1 MSTFT
6 PFEEKMESAG
16 VPAAAVKAFSRCYEA
31 LVSNHSGMIPE
42 MDIQPA
48 DQVEDWQDITASTPA
63 ADKDLISQ
71 CVCIKLNG
79 GLGTSMGLQKAKS
92 LLKVKGEDT
101 FLDLIVRQVKHLRSI
116 SGTPVRLLLMN
127 SFSTSADT
135 LAYLEKYASDGF
147 ADPAQVELMQNRVP
161 KILADGLAPA
171 SCPEQPELEWCP
183 PGHGDLYPALLGSG
197 WLDRLLADGVK
208 YAFVS
213 NSDNLGAQ
221 LDMNFLRWFAESGA
235 PFVMEVTRRTE
246 ADKKGGHLAV
256 RKADGHLILRE
267 VAQCP
272 DADIPEFQNISKH
285 RYFNTNTLWIR
296 LDALK
301 EILDANGGV
310 LPLPMIRNSKTL
322 NPRDPESAPV
332 YQLETAMGAGIECFP
347 GARAV
352 NVPRSRFFPVKTTS
366 DLLLLRSDAIAV
378 DEDGKVALA
387 PEREG
392 KTPVVDLDSKLYKLV
407 DSLDSLGLPSLI
419 GLDKLTLRGRFYDT
433 ITPYLPAPL
442 WAMQA
447 AALVPAVLCLIAGS
461 RCLKHAAVI
470 VTPVGVEILPFLRAR
485 RAMQWCFWQQIRS
498 ADRKGGR
505 LNLRLTDGSTV
516 AVSLRSM
523 TAASREMLVHAVR
536 QRVNTLQCSG
546 YGKA

>member
-197 WLDRLLADGVK
+197 WLDRLLADGVQ

-285 RYFNTNTLWIR
+285 RYFNTNNALDTPGRPQGNPGRQRRRAPSAHDPEQQDAQPPRPGIR
-296 LDALK
+296 PGVPAG
-301 EILDANGGV
+301 NGHGRGHRV
-310 LPLPMIRNSKTL
+310 LPRRKG
-322 NPRDPESAPV
+322 RQRSA
-332 YQLETAMGAGIECFP
+332 
-347 GARAV
+347 
-352 NVPRSRFFPVKTTS
+352 FPV
-366 DLLLLRSDAIAV
+366 
-378 DEDGKVALA
+378 
-387 PEREG
+387 
-392 KTPVVDLDSKLYKLV
+392 
-407 DSLDSLGLPSLI
+407 LPRQ
-419 GLDKLTLRGRFYDT
+419 DHVR
-433 ITPYLPAPL
+433 PAP
-442 WAMQA
+442 A
-447 AALVPAVLCLIAGS
+447 AFG
-461 RCLKHAAVI
+461 RH
-470 VTPVGVEILPFLRAR
+470 R
-485 RAMQWCFWQQIRS
+485 R
-498 ADRKGGR
+498 G
-505 LNLRLTDGSTV
+505 
-516 AVSLRSM
+516 
-523 TAASREMLVHAVR
+523 
-536 QRVNTLQCSG
+536 
-546 YGKA
+546 

>member
-101 FLDLIVRQVKHLRSI
+101 FLDLIVRQVKHLR
-116 SGTPVRLLLMN
+116 
-127 SFSTSADT
+127 
-135 LAYLEKYASDGF
+135 
-147 ADPAQVELMQNRVP
+147 
-161 KILADGLAPA
+161 
-171 SCPEQPELEWCP
+171 
-183 PGHGDLYPALLGSG
+183 
-197 WLDRLLADGVK
+197 
-208 YAFVS
+208 S

-419 GLDKLTLRGRFYDT
+419 GLDKLTLRGRFHFQDG
-433 ITPYLPAPL
+433 
-442 WAMQA
+442 
-447 AALVPAVLCLIAGS
+447 AVLQGTLLMENDS
-461 RCLKHAAVI
+461 EETK
-470 VTPVGVEILPFLRAR
+470 EILPGVYAG
-485 RAMQWCFWQQIRS
+485 A
-498 ADRKGGR
+498 
-505 LNLRLTDGSTV
+505 
-516 AVSLRSM
+516 
-523 TAASREMLVHAVR
+523 
-536 QRVNTLQCSG
+536 
-546 YGKA
+546 

>member
-6 PFEEKMESAG
+6 PFAEKMESAG
-16 VPAAAVKAFSRCYEA
+16 VSAAAVNAFSRCYEA

-42 MDIQPA
+42 TDILPA

-63 ADKDLISQ
+63 ADKDLISR

-92 LLKVKGEDT
+92 LLKIKGEDT

-135 LAYLEKYASDGF
+135 LAYLEKYAADGF

-161 KILADGLAPA
+161 KILADGLSPA

-246 ADKKGGHLAV
+246 ADRKGGHLAV
-256 RKADGHLILRE
+256 RKSDGQLILRE

-272 DADIPEFQNISKH
+272 DEDIPEFQNISRH

-310 LPLPMIRNSKTL
+310 LPLPMIRNKKTL

-366 DLLLLRSDAIAV
+366 DLFLLRSDAIVV
-378 DEDGKVALA
+378 DEHGNGGPGAGTAGQHPGGGPGFQIVQAGGFPGRAGPALPDRHGQADPARPLPLPGRSRSPGHPADGK
-387 PEREG
+387 RFRRNEG
-392 KTPVVDLDSKLYKLV
+392 NPPGRLCR
-407 DSLDSLGLPSLI
+407 SLN
-419 GLDKLTLRGRFYDT
+419 
-433 ITPYLPAPL
+433 A
-442 WAMQA
+442 
-447 AALVPAVLCLIAGS
+447 
-461 RCLKHAAVI
+461 
-470 VTPVGVEILPFLRAR
+470 ILPFPRPV
-485 RAMQWCFWQQIRS
+485 RS
-498 ADRKGGR
+498 RPGWAWKTSATFPSKRG
-505 LNLRLTDGSTV
+505 NC
-516 AVSLRSM
+516 
-523 TAASREMLVHAVR
+523 ASPGTGQAP
-536 QRVNTLQCSG
+536 S
-546 YGKA
+546 

>member
-1 MSTFT
+1 MK
-6 PFEEKMESAG
+6 EEHSHDSA
-16 VPAAAVKAFSRCYEA
+16 VQPEAYRWAAVMALPLRLVVGWTYFSAFWRRLVLENKLIPDDPGYIGVKFNHFLPNA
-31 LVSNHSGMIPE
+31 LGIKPVIEYLVTHPSELWWFMVAFTIIEFLVGLML
-42 MDIQPA
+42 MLGLL
-48 DQVEDWQDITASTPA
+48 TRLASVGVFCLA
-63 ADKDLISQ
+63 
-71 CVCIKLNG
+71 
-79 GLGTSMGLQKAKS
+79 LG
-92 LLKVKGEDT
+92 
-101 FLDLIVRQVKHLRSI
+101 I
-116 SGTPVRLLLMN
+116 
-127 SFSTSADT
+127 
-135 LAYLEKYASDGF
+135 
-147 ADPAQVELMQNRVP
+147 
-161 KILADGLAPA
+161 
-171 SCPEQPELEWCP
+171 
-183 PGHGDLYPALLGSG
+183 LLGSG

-419 GLDKLTLRGRFYDT
+419 GLDKLTLRGRFHFQDG
-433 ITPYLPAPL
+433 
-442 WAMQA
+442 
-447 AALVPAVLCLIAGS
+447 AVLQGTLLMENDS
-461 RCLKHAAVI
+461 EETK
-470 VTPVGVEILPFLRAR
+470 EILPGVYAG
-485 RAMQWCFWQQIRS
+485 A
-498 ADRKGGR
+498 
-505 LNLRLTDGSTV
+505 
-516 AVSLRSM
+516 
-523 TAASREMLVHAVR
+523 
-536 QRVNTLQCSG
+536 
-546 YGKA
+546 